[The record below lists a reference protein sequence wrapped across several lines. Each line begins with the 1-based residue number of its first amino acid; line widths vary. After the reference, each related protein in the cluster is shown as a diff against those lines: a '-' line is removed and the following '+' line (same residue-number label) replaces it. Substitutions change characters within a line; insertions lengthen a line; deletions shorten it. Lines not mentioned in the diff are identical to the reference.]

1 MHAVVLIKIRVFFAE
16 LRNVPR
22 TACHFLA
29 KGAHGVVVVRD
40 LPPCGAALERGFK
53 GGDDGADIDRGVR
66 KVLLEQGKCVVDFV
80 YIILWRWPVPDA
92 DVIDAIG
99 QENDRRIQRDKLL
112 QVVNDLLM
120 VAPESANTRSGA
132 R

>member
-1 MHAVVLIKIRVFFAE
+1 M
-16 LRNVPR
+16 
-22 TACHFLA
+22 
-29 KGAHGVVVVRD
+29 
-40 LPPCGAALERGFK
+40 
-53 GGDDGADIDRGVR
+53 
-66 KVLLEQGKCVVDFV
+66 LLEQGKCVVDFV